1 MESDPETQRKESM
14 NVKMI
19 SGTGLN
25 CDRPKRKCKGMAAG
39 EQTERR
45 VTGRGAKGRAVER
58 IRYVGSGAG
67 KGRIPLAQAIMVGRV
82 CVMRTARVGEERTD
96 AGRSHPDP
104 G

>member
-1 MESDPETQRKESM
+1 MESDPETQRKGSM
-14 NVKMI
+14 NVKVI

-25 CDRPKRKCKGMAAG
+25 CYRPKRECKGRAAG
-39 EQTERR
+39 ERTERR
-45 VTGRGAKGRAVER
+45 VTERGAKGRAVER
-58 IRYVGSGAG
+58 IRYVGSGTG

-96 AGRSHPDP
+96 AGRPHPDP